1 MIDEYIRITE
11 ITGVNNLT
19 SSSTSIEEWY
29 GINKIESISLDS
41 TLFRLTCDVSNLE
54 NDIAAEE
61 EEIRK
66 IQE

>member
-11 ITGVNNLT
+11 ITGVNNL

-29 GINKIESISLDS
+29 GINKFQSIALDT
-41 TLFRLTCDVSNLE
+41 TLFQLTSDVAKLE
-54 NDIAAEE
+54 NDIADEE